1 MGNNLKMLEMAKDSE
16 NSAKNRVKN
25 AGKFQRKLKER

>member
-16 NSAKNRVKN
+16 NSAKNRELRMQGSFN
-25 AGKFQRKLKER
+25 ES